1 MCTASWGQRQ
11 ASADEFEK
19 LWAEEVEA
27 RVLEKDPCHA
37 VLAYVCNYTLPSPV
51 LSLLF
56 QNLFLEAVGE
66 DKASIATRLLTDTEV
81 ASQNLLRSSCAERL
95 LEGLSRLHIV
105 MQPCCTASDF
115 VCRLRCPQSL

>member
-37 VLAYVCNYTLPSPV
+37 VLAYVTTLCLHHI

-66 DKASIATRLLTDTEV
+66 DKASIATRLLKDPEI

-115 VCRLRCPQSL
+115 VCRLRRPQSL